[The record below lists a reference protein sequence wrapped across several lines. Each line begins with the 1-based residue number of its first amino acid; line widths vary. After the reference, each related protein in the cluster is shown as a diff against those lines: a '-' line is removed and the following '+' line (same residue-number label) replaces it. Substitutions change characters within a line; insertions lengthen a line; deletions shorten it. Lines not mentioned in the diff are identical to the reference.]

1 MSQMISGLEAL
12 YSRNILYRDLKLD
25 NILFCFT
32 SEVDKNNLNMLRATA
47 KITDFGFAIILNRAQ
62 PLAHTLI
69 GNPTYMERTLLN
81 NMEQR
86 KKNPFIGTNMQDVF
100 NKVKIGTYPLPNNL
114 S

>member
-12 YSRNILYRDLKLD
+12 YSRNILYRDLKY
-25 NILFCFT
+25 ILFCFT
-32 SEVDKNNLNMLRATA
+32 SEVDKNNLNMLRTTA
-47 KITDFGFAIILNRAQ
+47 KITDFVFAIILNRAQ
-62 PLAHTLI
+62 PSAHTLI
-69 GNPTYMERTLLN
+69 GTPTYMERTLLN

>member
-1 MSQMISGLEAL
+1 MSQMISGVEAL

-47 KITDFGFAIILNRAQ
+47 KITDFAFAIILNRAQ

-69 GNPTYMERTLLN
+69 GTPTYMERTLLN
-81 NMEQR
+81 NTY
-86 KKNPFIGTNMQDVF
+86 KNNF
-100 NKVKIGTYPLPNNL
+100 NRLYSRYFFHIKLLIIMDNIYPLNINK
-114 S
+114 